1 MRDDRAVPTVD
12 EAQTSRPTQE
22 AGKRMFE
29 NIRSHDSFAG
39 EEASGCVDLGRCAA
53 GA

>member
-12 EAQTSRPTQE
+12 EAQTPRPIQE
-22 AGKRMFE
+22 AGKRMLE
-29 NIRSHDSFAG
+29 NARSHDSFAG